1 LAWQGCTE
9 QENVA
14 VKERIR
20 VGGRSARI
28 QSAVHEAV
36 KRLSARTDREELT
49 VPQIAA
55 EAGVTPS
62 TIYRRWGDLGSLLAD
77 VAVARLRPIADP
89 EDTGATASDLRA
101 FIEQFTEEMSSPVG
115 RALIRDVFSPPGET
129 YPVQCAGFTYE
140 HLATI
145 VSRAKARGEAP
156 FDIDEVIDHVVAPI
170 IYHILYG
177 YREPTLDY
185 CHALL
190 DRLRSLPAAGARPAP
205 ADPAAPRRA
214 SKEPAGRASV
224 RAPRVASAKRRVA
237 RKSAASKSPS
247 RR

>member
-1 LAWQGCTE
+1 M
-9 QENVA
+9 A

-36 KRLSARTDREELT
+36 KRLGAETDREQLT

-77 VAVARLRPIADP
+77 VAVARLRPVADP

-101 FIEQFTEEMSSPVG
+101 FIEQFMEEMSSPVG
-115 RALIRDVFSPPGET
+115 RALIRDVFSTPGET
-129 YPVQCAGFTYE
+129 YPVQCAGFTHE

-145 VSRAKARGEAP
+145 AARAKARGETP
-156 FDIDEVIDHVVAPI
+156 FDIDEVLDHVVAPI

-177 YREPTLDY
+177 DRELTPEY
-185 CHALL
+185 GHALL
-190 DRLRSLPAAGARPAP
+190 DRLRSLPAA
-205 ADPAAPRRA
+205 DPAAGRRA
-214 SKEPAGRASV
+214 SEEPAGRVPV
-224 RAPRVASAKRRVA
+224 RAPRAAPPQRGGA
-237 RKSAASKSPS
+237 GRKAAGSKSP
-247 RR
+247 RRR

>member
-1 LAWQGCTE
+1 MAI
-9 QENVA
+9 
-14 VKERIR
+14 KERIR

-36 KRLSARTDREELT
+36 QRLSAETDREDLT

-77 VAVARLRPIADP
+77 VAVERLRPISDP
-89 EDTGATASDLRA
+89 EDTGATTSDLRV
-101 FIEQFTEEMSSPVG
+101 FIEQFMEEMSSPVG

-129 YPVQCAGFTYE
+129 FPIQCCGFTRE

-145 VSRAKARGEAP
+145 VARAKARGETP

-177 YREPTLDY
+177 DRDLTLDY
-185 CHALL
+185 CHGLL
-190 DRLRSLPAAGARPAP
+190 DRLRSLPAGGTAEAQT
-205 ADPAAPRRA
+205 DPAAGRHA
-214 SKEPAGRASV
+214 SNGKAGHRLV
-224 RAPRVASAKRRVA
+224 RAPRAAPPKKRVGG
-237 RKSAASKSPS
+237 
-247 RR
+247 